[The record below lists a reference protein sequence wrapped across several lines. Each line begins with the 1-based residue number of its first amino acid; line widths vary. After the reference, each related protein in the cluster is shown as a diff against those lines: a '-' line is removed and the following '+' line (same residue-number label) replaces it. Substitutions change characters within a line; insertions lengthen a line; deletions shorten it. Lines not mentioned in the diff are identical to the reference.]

1 MFNET
6 LNIIKSTVII
16 VLFIHSQAVYAINN
30 PLKHLTLNCQKRGYI
45 EVIFHL
51 YGNVQ
56 EKWGDNFEVGT
67 RQNNTVGYEIASF
80 TNGDILF
87 HNLRSNTFIYHYFDN
102 SSILYSCETI
112 YQSATHPVNL
122 INID

>member
-6 LNIIKSTVII
+6 LSIIKNTVII

-30 PLKHLTLNCQKRGYI
+30 PLKHLALNCQKRGYI

-51 YGNVQ
+51 YGHVQ

-67 RQNNTVGYEIASF
+67 RQNNTEGYEIASF

-112 YQSATHPVNL
+112 YQSATHPV
-122 INID
+122 ID